1 MAETFEAQPCKKCG
15 DTSRYLSNFR
25 CVSCQRLQSLKRGN
39 RKNSEKMH
47 DQLKQANATIKI
59 LQLELQ
65 QARRLMYSQ
74 NSLQPEF
81 MQ

>member
-1 MAETFEAQPCKKCG
+1 
-15 DTSRYLSNFR
+15 
-25 CVSCQRLQSLKRGN
+25 
-39 RKNSEKMH
+39 MH

-74 NSLQPEF
+74 KSLQPEL